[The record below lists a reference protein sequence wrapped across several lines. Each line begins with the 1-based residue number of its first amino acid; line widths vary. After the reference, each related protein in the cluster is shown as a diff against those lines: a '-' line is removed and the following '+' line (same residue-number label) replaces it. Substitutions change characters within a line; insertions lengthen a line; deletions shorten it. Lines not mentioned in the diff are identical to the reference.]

1 MYLANRKVRNENYDD
16 NSDDEDA
23 DDDGDVDHDR
33 DNEDDERG
41 DDDMDGDR
49 VLDGLPG
56 GHPDELALL
65 SQIAAARPEVLTIFI
80 SLIKPQTLF
89 SESADHFVFGFK
101 HSSNSISFI
110 SIIVAGFKVK
120 FIIRLSPGHQ

>member
-16 NSDDEDA
+16 NNDDEDA

-33 DNEDDERG
+33 DNEDDESD

-65 SQIAAARPEVLTIFI
+65 TKVAAARPEVLMVYIW
-80 SLIKPQTLF
+80 LIIP
-89 SESADHFVFGFK
+89 
-101 HSSNSISFI
+101 
-110 SIIVAGFKVK
+110 
-120 FIIRLSPGHQ
+120 